1 MITIKSKTIKPTCKC
16 RGGNGGCKINKKH
29 PAQPEFIILCGCQN
43 GNGGCKP
50 IQKSPFLNKIL

>member
-16 RGGNGGCKINKKH
+16 RGGNGGCKSNLIKPSEIKVR
-29 PAQPEFIILCGCQN
+29 ISCGCQG

-50 IQKSPFLNKIL
+50 IQKSPFLKKIL